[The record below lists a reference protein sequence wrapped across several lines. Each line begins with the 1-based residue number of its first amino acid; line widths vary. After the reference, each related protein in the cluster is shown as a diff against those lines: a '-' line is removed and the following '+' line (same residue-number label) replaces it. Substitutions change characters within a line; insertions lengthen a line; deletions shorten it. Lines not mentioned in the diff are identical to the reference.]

1 VASPKKEA
9 PLTVNTLYLILH
21 TSYLTMQI
29 YFQLIWAYLKI
40 GIFGFGGGYAMLS
53 LVQKIVVEPGWI
65 SETMFTDIVAI
76 SQMTPGP
83 IGINSATYIG
93 FVAPGSINPAFQGI
107 FWGLLG
113 SCLATLAVSV
123 PSFFLVLYSSH
134 FIRRHSESGAIKAIF
149 SGLRP
154 VVVGLIASAAILLMN
169 SANFNPNGIQ
179 WQLWV
184 NILICALA
192 FCLAYFPV
200 KRGEKKIKIHPIFII
215 ILAGIA
221 GYLIYGL

>member
-1 VASPKKEA
+1 M
-9 PLTVNTLYLILH
+9 NIYL
-21 TSYLTMQI
+21 
-29 YFQLIWAYLKI
+29 QLIWAYLKI

-53 LVQKIVVEPGWI
+53 LVEKSVVGPGWI

-93 FVAPGSINPAFQGI
+93 YITPGSVDPAFSGI
-107 FWGLLG
+107 GWGILG
-113 SCLATLAVSV
+113 SLLATIAVTIF
-123 PSFFLVLYSSH
+123 SFFLVLYSSH
-134 FIRRHSESGAIKAIF
+134 FIMRHHESGVIKAIF

-154 VVVGLIASAAILLMN
+154 VVVGLIASAAIMLMN
-169 SANFNPNGIQ
+169 NANFNPRGITSD
-179 WQLWV
+179 LV
-184 NILICALA
+184 INISICVIA

-200 KRGEKKIKIHPIFII
+200 KLKTKSIKLHPIFII
-215 ILAGIA
+215 ILSGLA

>member
-1 VASPKKEA
+1 M
-9 PLTVNTLYLILH
+9 N
-21 TSYLTMQI
+21 I
-29 YFQLIWAYLKI
+29 YWQLIWAYIKI

-53 LVQKIVVEPGWI
+53 LVEHSVVDPGWI

-93 FVAPGSINPAFQGI
+93 YVAPGEVNPELATPLFGI
-107 FWGLLG
+107 IG
-113 SCLATLAVSV
+113 SVLATLAVIL
-123 PSFFLVLYSSH
+123 PSFFLVIYASH
-134 FIRRHSESGAIKAIF
+134 FIRKHNESGIIKAIF

-169 SANFNPNGIQ
+169 NANFNPYGVTS
-179 WQLWV
+179 QLIT
-184 NILICALA
+184 NIIICMIAFALVY
-192 FCLAYFPV
+192 FKFPV
-200 KRGEKKIKIHPIFII
+200 RGRKINIHPILVI

-221 GYLIYGL
+221 GYLIYGI